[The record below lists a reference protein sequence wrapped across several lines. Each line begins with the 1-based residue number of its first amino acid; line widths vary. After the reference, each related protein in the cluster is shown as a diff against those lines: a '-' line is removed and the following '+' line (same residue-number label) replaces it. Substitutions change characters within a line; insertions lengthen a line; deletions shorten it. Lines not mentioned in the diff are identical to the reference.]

1 VVAGVERRV
10 TMLIHPQTGAA
21 GRMRRRFSQLD
32 ISDILFRIGRVMFFA
47 VLFFL
52 FYLLAH
58 SMVEHRFFQ
67 GGEFGRN
74 GHVIQ

>member
-1 VVAGVERRV
+1 
-10 TMLIHPQTGAA
+10 MLIDSQTGGA
-21 GRMRRRFSQLD
+21 GRMRRRVSQLD
-32 ISDILFRIGRVMFFA
+32 ISNILLKIGRVMLIA
-47 VLFFL
+47 ILFFL
-52 FYLLAH
+52 FYLLAN

>member
-1 VVAGVERRV
+1 
-10 TMLIHPQTGAA
+10 
-21 GRMRRRFSQLD
+21 MRRRVSQLD
-32 ISDILFRIGRVMFFA
+32 ISNILLKIGRVMLIA
-47 VLFFL
+47 ILFFL
-52 FYLLAH
+52 FYLLAN